1 MTLDEAVNDLKIK
14 VIAIS
19 AGAVVKVMRVSDEEA
34 RVSIYAPA
42 EHISPLQ
49 DAAREPTI
57 QWLAKDGLDV
67 QVFVYDVATTKPP
80 E

>member
-1 MTLDEAVNDLKIK
+1 MTLDEAVNDLKTK
-14 VIAIS
+14 VATIS

-42 EHISPLQ
+42 EHMNPLQ
-49 DAAREPTI
+49 DATREPTI

-67 QVFVYDVATTKPP
+67 QVFVYDAATTKPP

>member
-1 MTLDEAVNDLKIK
+1 MNLDEAVNDLKSKITG
-14 VIAIS
+14 VS

-42 EHISPLQ
+42 DHIGPLQ
-49 DAAREPTI
+49 DATREPTI
-57 QWLAKDGLDV
+57 QWLAQDGLDV
-67 QVFVYDVATTKPP
+67 QVFVYDSATTKPP

>member
-1 MTLDEAVNDLKIK
+1 MTLDEAVNDLKTK
-14 VIAIS
+14 VTAIS

-42 EHISPLQ
+42 EHVTPLQ
-49 DAAREPTI
+49 DATREPTI

-67 QVFVYDVATTKPP
+67 QVFVYDSATTKPP